1 MMGKR
6 STIQTDKVTSATDVA
21 ADDLPATG
29 SRAWAESVLRP
40 NSRPFYYISRVRS
53 TSEAFRNDPSR
64 LAADEAFNGGLFDLG
79 IESKRMRPGLL
90 RPTSK
95 QGRS

>member
-21 ADDLPATG
+21 PDDLPATG

-40 NSRPFYYISRVRS
+40 NSRPFYYIFPAQSTGEGFQNDLCRVTTGEAS
-53 TSEAFRNDPSR
+53 TMT
-64 LAADEAFNGGLFDLG
+64 FDLG
-79 IESKRMRPGLL
+79 TKLQSMRGRNCASDELI
-90 RPTSK
+90 RP
-95 QGRS
+95 